1 MSVTSALGNVYFVY
15 QFIKKLV
22 TPFNKTRAFE
32 LGIID
37 EKGKVL
43 KKRSSLK
50 TRDEREAY
58 TLSDTLIFNL
68 KKVLAKV
75 PGGSSKFATFAAA
88 LFLLKEEK
96 TAQIYYDSKYLEE
109 KFLNFLE
116 EQKLYNDEIDV
127 LMEETINEYGEIPKL
142 IGLK

>member
-22 TPFNKTRAFE
+22 IPFKNTRAYE

-58 TLSDTLIFNL
+58 TLSDTLIFN
-68 KKVLAKV
+68 
-75 PGGSSKFATFAAA
+75 
-88 LFLLKEEK
+88 
-96 TAQIYYDSKYLEE
+96 
-109 KFLNFLE
+109 
-116 EQKLYNDEIDV
+116 
-127 LMEETINEYGEIPKL
+127 
-142 IGLK
+142 